1 MTKVTFLEYSDQELY
16 HFKIIDE
23 FYAGLQLLTKDHIRE
38 QNENKKTWTSA
49 GTLEYKVGRVIGN
62 RARRRLDKREDFS
75 IKA

>member
-1 MTKVTFLEYSDQELY
+1 MTKITLLEYSDRELY

-23 FYAGLQLLTKDHIRE
+23 YYAGLQMQIKDHIRE
-38 QNENKKTWTSA
+38 QNENKKTWMAA
-49 GTLEYKVGRVIGN
+49 GVLQYKIGRIIGN